1 MRIKTVL
8 IIVALWG
15 AGNSYSWTHLGTGL
29 NAWRPGRIPVYV
41 NTAQCSGSISDSEL
55 YAVVD
60 KALQLWNASPNTN
73 IELVR
78 ESQEATKTEA
88 EFISEGTVVP
98 LPENIAQVPL
108 ILCSQDFTLYGN
120 LGPAD
125 QDQILAFVPYFR
137 AAADGYV
144 RFSGLVL
151 NATGGASDLKN
162 KSQTEREIII
172 AHELGH
178 VLGLGHS
185 SDPDALMYFQLNKN
199 FLLLTLDDQDG
210 MAHLYPSDEL
220 GTLMGCSAIHHSTTR
235 IPVRGVLGVLLFL
248 LIVVVSA
255 RWFFSIEPL
264 PESEE

>member
-1 MRIKTVL
+1 MRFKRVFLVFVL
-8 IIVALWG
+8 FG
-15 AGNSYSWTHLGTGL
+15 AGNLFAWTHLGTGL
-29 NAWRPGRIPVYV
+29 NAWRPGKIPVYV
-41 NTAQCSGSISDSEL
+41 NTAQCSGSISDAEL

-60 KALQLWNASPNTN
+60 KALQLWNSAPNTN
-73 IELVR
+73 IQLVR
-78 ESQEATKTEA
+78 EPQEATKTEA
-88 EFISEGTVVP
+88 EFISEGSVVP
-98 LPENIAQVPL
+98 LPDSIAQVPL
-108 ILCSQDFTLYGN
+108 ILCSTNFSLYGN

-125 QDQILAFVPYFR
+125 EDQILAFVPYFR
-137 AAADGYV
+137 AASDGYV

-210 MAHLYPSDEL
+210 MAHLYPSNEL
-220 GTLMGCSAIHHSTTR
+220 GTLMGCSAIHQATTR
-235 IPVRGVLGVLLFL
+235 VPVRGFIGVILFL
-248 LIVVVSA
+248 LMVIVSA